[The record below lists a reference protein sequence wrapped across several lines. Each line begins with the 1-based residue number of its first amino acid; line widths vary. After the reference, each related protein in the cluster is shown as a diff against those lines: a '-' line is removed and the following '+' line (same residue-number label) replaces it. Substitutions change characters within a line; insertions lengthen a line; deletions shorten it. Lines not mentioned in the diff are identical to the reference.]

1 MRLKSLIYSII
12 AVAGLVSCNSAE
24 VRTGTDS
31 LIYNPLHKCT
41 GYDRIGEDGSE
52 SRVAEYVWDNG
63 QLVKVVYFRRDG
75 STYCECGL
83 SHDSEGRCTKAVSFD
98 PEQPED
104 CTVEEYNYTDNS
116 CVIKIYSPVGIDG
129 SRIPE
134 QTKLQKTVKYV
145 FEEGVLSEAVSV
157 DEGVS
162 PKTTRITNIEWEG
175 GNIVS
180 YLREFEGIKDNVVI
194 SYGNGYE
201 NFCKGMVSADI
212 DLISTIFSAN
222 IPARF
227 EIYSLD
233 GNLQSTR
240 DYVFTADEDGR
251 ILDTRLISKQ
261 FSDTTSVT
269 STHFR
274 NQYLD

>member
-1 MRLKSLIYSII
+1 MSCKSI
-12 AVAGLVSCNSAE
+12 E
-24 VRTGTDS
+24 VRPGTDS
-31 LIYNPLHKCT
+31 LIYNPIHKCS
-41 GYDRIGEDGSE
+41 GVNRICEDGSE
-52 SRVAEYVWDNG
+52 YHMTDYIWGDG
-63 QLVKVVYFRRDG
+63 KLVKVVYFNRDG
-75 STYCECGL
+75 STYCECRL
-83 SHDSEGRCTKAVSFD
+83 SHDSEGRCIRTVSLPAD
-98 PEQPED
+98 PEQSGEN
-104 CTVEEYNYTDNS
+104 TLEEYAYTDNS
-116 CVIKIYSPVGIDG
+116 CVIKIYGPVNEDG

-157 DEGVS
+157 DEGNS

-194 SYGNGYE
+194 SYGDGYE
-201 NFCKGMVSADI
+201 NFSKGMVCADI
-212 DLISTIFSAN
+212 YRIEAIFSLN
-222 IPARF
+222 QPARY
-227 EIYSLD
+227 EIYTLD